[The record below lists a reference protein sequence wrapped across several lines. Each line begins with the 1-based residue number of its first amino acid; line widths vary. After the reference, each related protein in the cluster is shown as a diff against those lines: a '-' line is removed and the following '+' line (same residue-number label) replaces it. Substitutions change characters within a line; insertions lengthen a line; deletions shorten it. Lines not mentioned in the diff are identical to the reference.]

1 MFQDLISCL
10 DFFANYVWSFK
21 WNLNTQEVGQSSLN
35 EKNPLS
41 TFLFCHISHL
51 MSQCHRKH
59 VILSKLQE
67 IYFIFT
73 AQCRYLIR
81 TYFSKWKNLDLKW
94 KWPNACGWEVSL
106 YQYLTNR
113 QSTNIGAGYCKH
125 QHWIYSKILSTKY
138 HKNCNSSPMSL
149 FFDRFVV
156 RIVFFFFKRHLLMGS
171 SGIGSVFWMG
181 MSVSS
186 LSFAKSFGWWGHV
199 SSSLW

>member
-1 MFQDLISCL
+1 
-10 DFFANYVWSFK
+10 
-21 WNLNTQEVGQSSLN
+21 
-35 EKNPLS
+35 
-41 TFLFCHISHL
+41 

-113 QSTNIGAGYCKH
+113 QSTNIGELDIVSCCTNTLNLCSDSDFLGKNTIKSHVTFYCRGPGSSS
-125 QHWIYSKILSTKY
+125 YLSVSLCLSLSTLNRCLGKTQILGVLQSY
-138 HKNCNSSPMSL
+138 KLKVELLKCKPFCGKLLNGFHTSVTNSQNLAYCPL
-149 FFDRFVV
+149 
-156 RIVFFFFKRHLLMGS
+156 
-171 SGIGSVFWMG
+171 
-181 MSVSS
+181 
-186 LSFAKSFGWWGHV
+186 
-199 SSSLW
+199 